1 MCLLNSSARLSVT
14 KNLLDFTA
22 KLCYNLIIERTAIT
36 MKKKKTDISFPTPTY
51 EAMKKI
57 RGDWG
62 DISPVTKILPSK
74 KKNRKEKHRGQIYE
88 ED

>member
-1 MCLLNSSARLSVT
+1 MCLLNNGARLSVT
-14 KNLLDFTA
+14 KNLLDFAA

-36 MKKKKTDISFPTPTY
+36 MKKKKANISFSTPTY

-62 DISPVTKILPSK
+62 DISPVTKVIPNK
-74 KKNRKEKHRGQIYE
+74 KKNRKEKHKGQSYE

>member
-1 MCLLNSSARLSVT
+1 
-14 KNLLDFTA
+14 
-22 KLCYNLIIERTAIT
+22 
-36 MKKKKTDISFPTPTY
+36 MKKKKANISFSTPTY

-62 DISPVTKILPSK
+62 DISPVTKVISNK
-74 KKNRKEKHRGQIYE
+74 KKNRKEKHKGQSYE